1 MICGEC
7 IAAMISVDDV
17 IKLCQYQEQIIA
29 ADVFLSPPV
38 KSNKN
43 SNWLMM
49 NAHFNNKVLW
59 AFQQQIPRHN

>member
-17 IKLCQYQEQIIA
+17 IKLCQYQEQIVN
-29 ADVFLSPPV
+29 VFLSPPV

-43 SNWLMM
+43 SN
-49 NAHFNNKVLW
+49 
-59 AFQQQIPRHN
+59 